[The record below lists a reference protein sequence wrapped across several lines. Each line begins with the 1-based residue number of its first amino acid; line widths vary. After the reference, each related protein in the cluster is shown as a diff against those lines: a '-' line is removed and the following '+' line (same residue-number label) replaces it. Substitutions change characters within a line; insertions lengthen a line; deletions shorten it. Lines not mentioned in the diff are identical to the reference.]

1 MKNGMRIVYD
11 IRRGDGSKPM
21 SVFMTDTQM
30 EWNSNI
36 FEVASTG
43 MRRKKTR
50 RRKGKIKQKRKTKT
64 KGLPNSTFCSA
75 VSLGRRAILV
85 WMVQTI
91 GSAARLGPQP

>member
-1 MKNGMRIVYD
+1 MIS
-11 IRRGDGSKPM
+11 DGVMDLNQCQS
-21 SVFMTDTQM
+21 SLQISTQM

-36 FEVASTG
+36 FEVANTG

-91 GSAARLGPQP
+91 GYWAHSLK